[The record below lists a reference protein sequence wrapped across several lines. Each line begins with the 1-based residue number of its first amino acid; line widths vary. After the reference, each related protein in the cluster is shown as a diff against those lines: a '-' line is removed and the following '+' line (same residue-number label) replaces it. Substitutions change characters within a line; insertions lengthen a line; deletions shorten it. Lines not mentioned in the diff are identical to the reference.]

1 MRQSARADLV
11 LCTVLAI
18 VQLGCAAPT
27 LRGNDKGGD
36 GKCSAAITC
45 EQFKCQNSGTCST
58 STFTVGRCTVTV
70 PECTC
75 NGGFTGKF
83 CQKLPEEQEQDNKK
97 FEAVQKAVE
106 KAAEVIK
113 EALEKSKQ
121 CPENKK
127 WVCPSAELGTG
138 TKAGMC
144 VGAAVECFANSSVL
158 ALFRKEKAK
167 RCNATEGTFE
177 AICAPAAQCSNST
190 PFRCE
195 SWACAENAT
204 ACEGLFKVSAC
215 PSGEI
220 RCPDG
225 ACYTGSEMKDCAK
238 AGVLWQGCPPGL
250 QECPGARGGMC
261 GKDANECKSRPYSC
275 PAGFVF
281 CGMQRNTE
289 GKVLMDETTGIPIS
303 KCIAE
308 DECKVGRDR
317 DPAPSSKLLD
327 SALGGVLEGLA
338 EDGKRVAMK
347 MNVSKNAF
355 KVGGVL
361 KAVNFSIAGVPDSLV
376 QQGSFGKLFRS
387 GALVRLISAMLGGTI
402 TSNFSL
408 SVLKYLI

>member
-1 MRQSARADLV
+1 
-11 LCTVLAI
+11 
-18 VQLGCAAPT
+18 
-27 LRGNDKGGD
+27 
-36 GKCSAAITC
+36 
-45 EQFKCQNSGTCST
+45 
-58 STFTVGRCTVTV
+58 
-70 PECTC
+70 
-75 NGGFTGKF
+75 
-83 CQKLPEEQEQDNKK
+83 
-97 FEAVQKAVE
+97 
-106 KAAEVIK
+106 
-113 EALEKSKQ
+113 
-121 CPENKK
+121 
-127 WVCPSAELGTG
+127 
-138 TKAGMC
+138 
-144 VGAAVECFANSSVL
+144 
-158 ALFRKEKAK
+158 
-167 RCNATEGTFE
+167 
-177 AICAPAAQCSNST
+177 
-190 PFRCE
+190 
-195 SWACAENAT
+195 
-204 ACEGLFKVSAC
+204 
-215 PSGEI
+215 
-220 RCPDG
+220 
-225 ACYTGSEMKDCAK
+225 
-238 AGVLWQGCPPGL
+238 
-250 QECPGARGGMC
+250 MC

-408 SVLKYLI
+408 